1 MQIGLGQNQVT
12 LEQVT
17 GGQERFIDA
26 LTVGIANNQV
36 EAVAKHS
43 QLPYQQAKELL
54 EKLQPMLLQPT
65 PPTTLP
71 KRFAPKP
78 GDPDFTVVQPTHAL
92 AEVIRAGLTY
102 QTEAHLV
109 LAERALRVVHLDSL
123 DKVGL
128 LLLDGLAAA
137 GVGTVVTHDAAAIS
151 QEDIGTDGYPAGL
164 LGHSRVEA
172 ANLILEASQTT
183 TRLVRGEKLKDRQ
196 LDRVDAA
203 ILVGQQVLNP
213 QTYSRWINRQVP
225 HLSLVFTTDGLALPG
240 VELKVVEIDASG
252 PALPAGT
259 PGKLYVRSCSN
270 FGGYLKRQH
279 LNGTD
284 AEDWFDTGDLARM
297 DAQGYIRITGR
308 SKDVIIRGGEN
319 IPVVEIESLLY
330 RHPAVAMAAIVAYP
344 DERLG
349 ERACAVVVTKPGQSF
364 DMSTL
369 VDYLKAQKVAIQYI
383 PERLELLDAMPA
395 TPSGKIQK
403 FKLREQ
409 LQAMLSAR

>member
-137 GVGTVVTHDAAAIS
+137 GVGTVVTHDAAVIS

-213 QTYSRWINRQVP
+213 KTYSRWINRQVP
-225 HLSLVFTTDGLALPG
+225 HLSLVFTTDGLAVSP
-240 VELKVVEIDASG
+240 VVTSGKTACLYCQHLWQQQQDQAWPVISAQLMTSRMVFDDVANRLLGCGLALQNALWALDAIGGFRNPSG
-252 PALPAGT
+252 SNQGFNYNLGL
-259 PGKLYVRSCSN
+259 GKLSVETWKPHPDCSCQ
-270 FGGYLKRQH
+270 L
-279 LNGTD
+279 
-284 AEDWFDTGDLARM
+284 
-297 DAQGYIRITGR
+297 
-308 SKDVIIRGGEN
+308 V
-319 IPVVEIESLLY
+319 
-330 RHPAVAMAAIVAYP
+330 
-344 DERLG
+344 LG
-349 ERACAVVVTKPGQSF
+349 
-364 DMSTL
+364 
-369 VDYLKAQKVAIQYI
+369 
-383 PERLELLDAMPA
+383 
-395 TPSGKIQK
+395 
-403 FKLREQ
+403 
-409 LQAMLSAR
+409 LQ